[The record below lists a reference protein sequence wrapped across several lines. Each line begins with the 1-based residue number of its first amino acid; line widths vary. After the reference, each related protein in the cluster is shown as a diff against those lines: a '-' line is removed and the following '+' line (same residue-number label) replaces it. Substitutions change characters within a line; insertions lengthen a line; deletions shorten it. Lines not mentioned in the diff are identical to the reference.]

1 MIENQHTEFKQ
12 IWKDD
17 YLKSICAFA
26 NAQGGKLLIGI
37 NNKGLT
43 VLFKKENKS
52 FEELSAIGLQDVE
65 KDVEKLSRSEKLI
78 FEQIKINSKIT
89 AKELSELIGINTRN
103 VQKNIQQLK
112 NKKFIERIGPDKGG
126 FWKICK

>member
-52 FEELSAIGLQDVE
+52 FEELSAIGLQ
-65 KDVEKLSRSEKLI
+65 DVEKLSRSEKLI